1 MNLDYQA
8 LSRKLHTTLREVA
21 GVISVG
27 VGKQNS
33 RHVLVVAIDPETY
46 VGGIPNDFEGVKVVR
61 RKLGLA
67 KFF

>member
-1 MNLDYQA
+1 
-8 LSRKLHTTLREVA
+8 
-21 GVISVG
+21 VISVG